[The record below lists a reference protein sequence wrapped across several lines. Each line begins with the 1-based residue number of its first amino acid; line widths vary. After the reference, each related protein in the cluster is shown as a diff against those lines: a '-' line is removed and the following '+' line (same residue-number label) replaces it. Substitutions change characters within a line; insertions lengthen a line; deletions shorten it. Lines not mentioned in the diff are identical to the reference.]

1 MTTRLDSWL
10 ALTEEEAIEPEMPIL
25 DPHHHFWERPD
36 DVYLLENLLGDT
48 GSGHRVNQTVFV
60 ECRSMYRTD
69 GPHELRSVGEVE
81 FVEGI
86 ASANV
91 LLQSQDE
98 SGGSATAVAAGIVG
112 NADLMLGDA
121 VEPVLEALAEAGK
134 GRFRG
139 IRCTAAW
146 DASPEINVARANS
159 SGMLADANFRRGL
172 ACLERMGLSF
182 DCIVYHPQLPEVAD
196 MARAFPNL
204 TIILNHVG
212 RPLGIGP
219 YAGRREEL
227 MPEWRQGIDAV
238 AECPNVVVKVGGL
251 GNPISGFDWH
261 QRPFPPGHGRLQRR
275 ARLTICTASR
285 SSARTAVCLRATS
298 RWISSPAHTPSAGMP
313 SSASPRI
320 SRRRNRPT
328 CSITQRRGRTGCRRC
343 RGTDFEQ
350 RKWWQRLPPFMLSRY
365 VQRSPHKCTEECI
378 VKVIYCPLLFIK
390 TH

>member
-91 LLQSQDE
+91 LRQSQDE

-121 VEPVLEALAEAGK
+121 VAPVLEALAEAGK

-146 DASPEINVARANS
+146 DASSEINVARVNS

-227 MPEWRQGIDAV
+227 LPEWRQGIDSV
-238 AECPNVVVKVGGL
+238 AGCPNVVVKVGGL

-261 QRPFPPGHGRLQRR
+261 QRPFPPGSREIAASGAPYYLYCIEKFGADRCMFESNFPVDKQSCSYTVCWNAFKRLAQDFSPTEQADLFHNTAAR
-275 ARLTICTASR
+275 AY
-285 SSARTAVCLRATS
+285 
-298 RWISSPAHTPSAGMP
+298 
-313 SSASPRI
+313 
-320 SRRRNRPT
+320 
-328 CSITQRRGRTGCRRC
+328 
-343 RGTDFEQ
+343 
-350 RKWWQRLPPFMLSRY
+350 RLPE
-365 VQRSPHKCTEECI
+365 V
-378 VKVIYCPLLFIK
+378 
-390 TH
+390 

>member
-1 MTTRLDSWL
+1 MTTRLETWL
-10 ALTEEEAIEPEMPIL
+10 ALTEEDPIEPDMPIL

-36 DVYLLENLLGDT
+36 DIYLLENLLGDT
-48 GSGHRVNQTVFV
+48 RSGHRVNQTVFV

-69 GPHELRSVGEVE
+69 GPVEMRSVGEVE

-86 ASANV
+86 AAANA
-91 LLQSQDE
+91 LRQAQGD
-98 SGGSATAVAAGIVG
+98 GGGETAVAAGIVG

-121 VEPVLEALAEAGK
+121 VEPVLEALAEAGR

-159 SGMLADANFRRGL
+159 PGMLADDSFRQGL
-172 ACLERMGLSF
+172 GCLERLGMTF

-196 MARAFPNL
+196 MARAFPDL

-227 MPEWRQGIDAV
+227 MPGWRAGIDAV

-261 QRPFPPGHGRLQRR
+261 QRPFPPGSGEVAEAAAPYYLYCIEKFGADRCMFESNFPVDKQSCSYVVCWNAFKRL
-275 ARLTICTASR
+275 ARDF
-285 SSARTAVCLRATS
+285 
-298 RWISSPAHTPSAGMP
+298 
-313 SSASPRI
+313 SAS
-320 SRRRNRPT
+320 
-328 CSITQRRGRTGCRRC
+328 
-343 RGTDFEQ
+343 EQ
-350 RKWWQRLPPFMLSRY
+350 AD
-365 VQRSPHKCTEECI
+365 
-378 VKVIYCPLLFIK
+378 LFHN
-390 TH
+390 TAARAYGLREV